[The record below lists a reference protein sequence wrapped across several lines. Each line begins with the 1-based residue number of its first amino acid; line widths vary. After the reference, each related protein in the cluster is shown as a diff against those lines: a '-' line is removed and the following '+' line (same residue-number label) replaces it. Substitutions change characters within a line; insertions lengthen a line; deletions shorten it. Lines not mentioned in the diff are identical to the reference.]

1 MKFLRFFFVTVL
13 SIASM
18 LAVAGDETA
27 SEDGGERGIKVAV
40 STLNTSDSA
49 VMATRPQDGEK
60 PVQPL
65 NIHIGPSKLT
75 LFGYAQTQFEVTK
88 TGTESKNS
96 FNLTRFIF
104 MANAEL
110 TR

>member
-1 MKFLRFFFVTVL
+1 
-13 SIASM
+13 M

-75 LFGYAQTQFEVTK
+75 LFGYAQTQSLAHSRLSTCMN
-88 TGTESKNS
+88 TMLNMRSCPNS
-96 FNLTRFIF
+96 SY
-104 MANAEL
+104 A
-110 TR
+110 